1 MEYTDTINKLEH
13 RLVRH
18 ESGDVSLGQ
27 FTLPKGLQHRQY
39 VGIVAMFEALEL
51 QKTVWADPPHC
62 SVTYEDVANMR
73 ELANQLMN
81 AKGTV

>member
-1 MEYTDTINKLEH
+1 MEYNEIVKHLER
-13 RLVRH
+13 RLVHH

-39 VGIVAMFEALEL
+39 VGIVAMFEALEM

-73 ELANQLMN
+73 DLANQLMN